1 MNLKIDILNL
11 NLNLKKL
18 KIKKIKIEMLK
29 KLVNL
34 TENLQ
39 KVIYQR
45 NEKTTLVSP
54 KFKCTHEVNMYGFI
68 QKRIVGENVQVP
80 KVDDTKDQK
89 QNIILDQRRFGK

>member
-1 MNLKIDILNL
+1 
-11 NLNLKKL
+11 
-18 KIKKIKIEMLK
+18 MLK

-54 KFKCTHEVNMYGFI
+54 KFKYTHEVNMYGFT

-80 KVDDTKDQK
+80 KVDDIKDQK